1 MRLVVF
7 SLPLLVVILNWLWP
21 LPLPLGLK
29 GLAAALVVVAALYHY
44 WSRLSSGSV
53 FAPEFPRPVVIL
65 FNWAFGAIAFLT
77 LFQIALDLEALLVAL
92 VMWQPVHIPLAA
104 RMVAGGLAGVL
115 SAIGVANALRVP
127 PVKDVS
133 VTIPGLSPAF
143 DGYRLIQLTDMHIS
157 QLFPARWARAVVER
171 TNAAGADLIV
181 VTGDFI
187 DGSVAMRRADVAP
200 LAYLHAPDGVL
211 AVPGNHEYFFDY
223 TDWMRHLSELGL
235 HMLLNRH
242 TVITRAG
249 ARLVIAGV
257 TDRSAPG
264 HGQAGPDLAAALAG
278 RPAGA
283 PVVLLDHQPGDARA
297 AARSGVSLQL
307 SGHTHGGMILGLD
320 RLVARGNNGFVSG
333 RYDLGAM
340 TLYVSNGTGLWPGF
354 ALRLGRPSEI
364 TRFHLRADKV

>member
-7 SLPLLVVILNWLWP
+7 GLPLLVVILNWLWP

-29 GLAAALVVVAALYHY
+29 IPAAALVVIAALYHY

-65 FNWAFGAIAFLT
+65 FNWAFGTILFLT
-77 LFQIALDLEALLVAL
+77 LLQIALDIGALLVAL
-92 VMWQPVHIPLAA
+92 LTWRQVHIPVGARAAVGGIAGMLA
-104 RMVAGGLAGVL
+104 
-115 SAIGVANALRVP
+115 AIGVANALRVP
-127 PVKDVS
+127 SVRDVS

-143 DGYRLIQLTDMHIS
+143 DGYRLVQLTDMHIS
-157 QLFPARWARAVVER
+157 RPFPARWATSVVER
-171 TNAAGADLIV
+171 TNAADADLIV

-200 LAYLHAPDGVL
+200 LAQLHAPDGVL

-223 TDWMRHLSELGL
+223 DDWMQHLSELGF

-242 TVITRAG
+242 AVITRG
-249 ARLVIAGV
+249 GGRLVIAGV

-278 RPAGA
+278 SPADA
-283 PVVLLDHQPGDARA
+283 PIVLLDHRPGDARVA
-297 AARSGVSLQL
+297 AGRGVALQL
-307 SGHTHGGMILGLD
+307 SGHTHGGMIVGLD

-333 RYDLGAM
+333 RYDVGGM

-364 TRFHLRADKV
+364 TRFSLHAG